1 MAQIPRIGS
10 FGLLLIGLGVVWV
23 ASQFDR
29 GQSLDGSGDAAKFAG
44 GKLEPASSDTAESEG
59 GQTGDSSA
67 DASACPTGTHYVTAS
82 ALNVRARPVDGP
94 VVARLQKRDRVEVL
108 ECQDQWARIASSQWV
123 HIDYLSKSQSSART
137 ADGSF
142 EKAARFRRLRNDA
155 IRMLGRIAGNSY
167 EHPIWPEVK
176 PYVARG
182 GQYYD
187 FFLRLA
193 PPGLSRSEQEA
204 EAFANVR
211 LYQEWFEKG
220 RAQPFNESDNIN
232 KIRRIQQIAT
242 EVIAVYK

>member
-1 MAQIPRIGS
+1 M
-10 FGLLLIGLGVVWV
+10 
-23 ASQFDR
+23 SQVDDR
-29 GQSLDGSGDAAKFAG
+29 SHDHFVLTTARGRLSSE
-44 GKLEPASSDTAESEG
+44 EPE
-59 GQTGDSSA
+59 
-67 DASACPTGTHYVTAS
+67 
-82 ALNVRARPVDGP
+82 
-94 VVARLQKRDRVEVL
+94 VEVHPL
-108 ECQDQWARIASSQWV
+108 ATGRGDV
-123 HIDYLSKSQSSART
+123 
-137 ADGSF
+137 GS
-142 EKAARFRRLRNDA
+142 RVGPRVNDA